1 MKTNFAKIKADFP
14 ASLGSRGESI
24 KAGKIQILS
33 VSSPINN
40 PLSAWNGKRITVIE
54 LEHRHQPVLTTENLL
69 KGCYQLSQ
77 KSTKDLPSLEVNG
90 EFNAEQLY
98 AGIKNGTIFFVPA
111 LS

>member
-24 KAGKIQILS
+24 KAGKVQILS

-77 KSTKDLPSLEVNG
+77 KSIKDLPALEVDD
-90 EFNAEQLY
+90 EFNSGELA
-98 AGIKNGTIFFVPA
+98 AGMKSGTIFFVPA
-111 LS
+111 KS